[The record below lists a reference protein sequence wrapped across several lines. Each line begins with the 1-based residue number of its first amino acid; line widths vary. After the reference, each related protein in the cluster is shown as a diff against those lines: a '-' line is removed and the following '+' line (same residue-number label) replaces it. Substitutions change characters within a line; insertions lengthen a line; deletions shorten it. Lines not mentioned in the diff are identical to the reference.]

1 MDVGRQTNPQQE
13 RVSECRSFSSNHRCC
28 SQSRKIS
35 IGVLIDSISKAD
47 TKHINESVM
56 QIAQKGTSSKGNC
69 VKDREGHT
77 PLVDKHVTDLN
88 KDTSPWVSTRSFNPK
103 GSSSVAGRDTQHAP
117 SFPVISRRPRS
128 KLLES
133 ASGAHLLKL
142 FAGKTGL
149 EANECRQKTCGKATY
164 SREAGKVSNEED
176 VEHFV
181 SSTEPVV
188 LLEKKQVEDKDR
200 ETETGGR
207 ETLRMK
213 LWEILGN
220 VSSSNKQCLSSV
232 ELHPDQERDGT
243 HSPIEKRNPNSDTIE
258 SDSEMHAFMRPL
270 TRSLVQE
277 KASTKNQ
284 HKKIEATKSTSHRKE
299 SPQKR
304 IFSFRGDW
312 SGRSYDSSD
321 DGSLPSKRNKIRE
334 RFLEWRHSGTKVQK
348 CRGETATRK

>member
-1 MDVGRQTNPQQE
+1 MMPAFLCCCEGVSAAITGAAANPGR
-13 RVSECRSFSSNHRCC
+13 SL
-28 SQSRKIS
+28 

-56 QIAQKGTSSKGNC
+56 QIAQKELLAKGIASKI
-69 VKDREGHT
+69 VKGHT

-103 GSSSVAGRDTQHAP
+103 GSSSVA
-117 SFPVISRRPRS
+117 
-128 KLLES
+128 
-133 ASGAHLLKL
+133 
-142 FAGKTGL
+142 

-164 SREAGKVSNEED
+164 SREAGKVSDEED

-181 SSTEPVV
+181 SSTEPGV

-299 SPQKR
+299 CPQKR
-304 IFSFRGDW
+304 ILIQRRLVW
-312 SGRSYDSSD
+312 
-321 DGSLPSKRNKIRE
+321 KII
-334 RFLEWRHSGTKVQK
+334 
-348 CRGETATRK
+348 